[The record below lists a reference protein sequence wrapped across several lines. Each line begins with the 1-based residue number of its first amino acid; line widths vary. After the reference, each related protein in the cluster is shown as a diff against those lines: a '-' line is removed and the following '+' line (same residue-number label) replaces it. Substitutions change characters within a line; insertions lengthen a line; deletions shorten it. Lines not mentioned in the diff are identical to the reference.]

1 MIDIDAVIK
10 KSRDLKISAKP
21 LMDAD
26 LYEQCR
32 DIFAQI
38 ARNNDALQSFEDS
51 FKVNYSENLILN
63 DFLED
68 QTKLFKAAV
77 VAEVKEKNEK
87 IKDKVVM
94 KIINFYNLEKYY
106 QFISKSDYYSR
117 IDKKNH
123 YHYKNDL
130 DEIIFSLKD
139 HLKITTFHVG
149 RYEQI
154 YDDVKCYKVEL
165 NGKIV
170 KFVNASRYNDNSRF
184 DSSEERKFDKLIEFM
199 GHFYT
204 HFKETFDKNI
214 FMDNRGRFYYNHDL
228 IQNYEQGEISKFQL
242 FQNTNFKITFVNSA
256 EATTFFNY
264 FDK

>member
-123 YHYKNDL
+123 YQQ
-130 DEIIFSLKD
+130 E
-139 HLKITTFHVG
+139 
-149 RYEQI
+149 
-154 YDDVKCYKVEL
+154 
-165 NGKIV
+165 
-170 KFVNASRYNDNSRF
+170 
-184 DSSEERKFDKLIEFM
+184 
-199 GHFYT
+199 
-204 HFKETFDKNI
+204 
-214 FMDNRGRFYYNHDL
+214 
-228 IQNYEQGEISKFQL
+228 
-242 FQNTNFKITFVNSA
+242 
-256 EATTFFNY
+256 
-264 FDK
+264 